1 PLAGPLEPAR
11 PMPTVSPAFE
21 SFHSR
26 IALDDSRVDRIK
38 SEHVKLREQIQQDGP
53 LAAKLKGVF
62 LQGSYVQHTA
72 VRPRENGKFDV
83 DVVLA
88 MDLAENIGWGF
99 REPRDPRSTMD
110 WVARRLREIPAYAG
124 KVHQRGRC
132 VRVEFTEGFQMDV
145 NRACVLSTGR

>member
-1 PLAGPLEPAR
+1 MAPSSSVSGFSGLIPASDPWVFRPLRSVLDPLERLPQR
-11 PMPTVSPAFE
+11 PVSHPCTPTRSVPVRTMPTVLSAFE
-21 SFHSR
+21 SFHCR

-38 SEHVKLREQIQQDGP
+38 SEHVKLRERIQQDVP

-88 MDLAENIGWGF
+88 MDLA
-99 REPRDPRSTMD
+99 
-110 WVARRLREIPAYAG
+110 
-124 KVHQRGRC
+124 
-132 VRVEFTEGFQMDV
+132 
-145 NRACVLSTGR
+145 

>member
-1 PLAGPLEPAR
+1 MATLD
-11 PMPTVSPAFE
+11 TSFTD
-21 SFHSR
+21 FHSR
-26 IALDDSRVDRIK
+26 IALDQGRVERIK
-38 SEHVKLREQIQQDGP
+38 SAHLKLRERIQQDAP

-62 LQGSYVQHTA
+62 LQRSYVQHTA

-132 VRVEFTEGFQMDV
+132 VRVELTEGFQMDV

>member
-1 PLAGPLEPAR
+1 
-11 PMPTVSPAFE
+11 MPTISFVFQY
-21 SFHSR
+21 FHSR
-26 IALDDSRVDRIK
+26 IALDDSRADRIR
-38 SEHVKLREQIQQDGP
+38 SEHVKLRERIQQDGP

-88 MDLAENIGWGF
+88 MDLAENIGWEF
-99 REPRDPRSTMD
+99 RARRDPRSTMD